1 MAEKLPPFVVV
12 EFKKELPVWR
22 RSSMERMGKL
32 KDWRV
37 KKGEELNLEPSLIWP
52 SSSLERLS
60 LYPEKRRSEFN
71 EPQEDTRDWQRAA
84 FSNELEALP
93 VWGRKR

>member
-1 MAEKLPPFVVV
+1 KLPPFVVV

-22 RSSMERMGKL
+22 RPSMERMGKL

-60 LYPEKRRSEFN
+60 LYPEKRKAEFN